1 MKKLYKFEQSPLYRI
16 GRKKDLAKFLGVS
29 VSQLKSLQSD
39 EKYWIKELDTDEDYI
54 NYVLFSFTGGL
65 LLDFIGPEN
74 LQEVYEEILKK
85 GEERMKW
92 YLATKYREVNDVL
105 EFENEE
111 DLTLCIWQLQ
121 ENFPDM
127 QMAVAYGVED
137 K

>member
-1 MKKLYKFEQSPLYRI
+1 MEERNIDAAVVL
-16 GRKKDLAKFLGVS
+16 DAVAKV
-29 VSQLKSLQSD
+29 V
-39 EKYWIKELDTDEDYI
+39 KELDTDEDYI

-65 LLDFIGPEN
+65 LLDFIGPEK
-74 LQEVYEEILKK
+74 LQEVYEEILKR

-127 QMAVAYGVED
+127 QMAIACGVED

>member
-1 MKKLYKFEQSPLYRI
+1 
-16 GRKKDLAKFLGVS
+16 
-29 VSQLKSLQSD
+29 
-39 EKYWIKELDTDEDYI
+39 
-54 NYVLFSFTGGL
+54 
-65 LLDFIGPEN
+65 
-74 LQEVYEEILKK
+74 
-85 GEERMKW
+85 MKW